1 MHLEVYFIQSDLHCI
16 QCIFIYI
23 YIYILHHT
31 VYTASHSIH
40 HTPKVVT
47 IYSVAVL
54 IKQSNEVYILK
65 FTVMQFIFK
74 TLLI

>member
-23 YIYILHHT
+23 YIYIL
-31 VYTASHSIH
+31 H